1 MLQDLKRKLDAMEN
15 FSVSKEID
23 KPKKNK
29 SEKKESKIGPSI
41 DNKIITG
48 NKKPKEEMKLIKEA
62 LMKQK
67 LDKIV
72 SEVYVENEEINTTM
86 SNEVVLI
93 DNYWKTSVT
102 MQMDPGMV

>member
-1 MLQDLKRKLDAMEN
+1 MEN
-15 FSVSKEID
+15 FSVGEEIE

-41 DNKIITG
+41 DNKITTG
-48 NKKPKEEMKLIKEA
+48 NKKPKEEKKLIKET

-72 SEVYVENEEINTTM
+72 SEVYVENEEINTTV
-86 SNEVVLI
+86 SNEIVLI
-93 DNYWKTSVT
+93 DNHWKTSVT
-102 MQMDPGMV
+102 KQMDPGLV